1 MVSTI
6 SDQDIDHHE
15 HSLDEITGRAQ
26 HRWCRKK
33 SAANRRRPPVRALRF
48 DRFGNPQVLDVAD
61 VPDPVAADD
70 WAVIAVKA
78 ASVNPSD
85 VKNVAGAMDWTVLPR
100 VPGRDFAG
108 VVVAGPSEWVGAE
121 VWGTGGDI
129 GFTRDGTHAE
139 FIRIPVAALVRKPTT
154 LSHEEASAIG
164 VNFVVAWLGTV
175 DYAKLSEG
183 ETIAVIGAGGGVGGA
198 VTQIAKARGCRV
210 IGVDR
215 TAPTAGSPASLLI
228 DEYVPFDEHATQR
241 VRELTGGVDVV
252 YDAVGGV
259 AFETALSLA
268 RRRGRVVEISAT
280 GKRRVEFDMI
290 DFYHNETQLFGT
302 DSSKLGVTESA
313 RLMTALV
320 DGFESGKLKPPV
332 IAQRFDLQHGQDAY
346 RAVAA
351 GTRGRVVI
359 NMV

>member
-1 MVSTI
+1 MKALQFKSFGSPEVLEYIDLSMPECDRDSAIVQVS
-6 SDQDIDHHE
+6 S
-15 HSLDEITGRAQ
+15 
-26 HRWCRKK
+26 
-33 SAANRRRPPVRALRF
+33 
-48 DRFGNPQVLDVAD
+48 
-61 VPDPVAADD
+61 
-70 WAVIAVKA
+70 

-85 VKNVAGAMDWTVLPR
+85 VKNVSGHFDHTTTPR
-100 VPGRDFAG
+100 IPGRDFSG
-108 VVVAGPSEWVGAE
+108 MVVDGPADWIGAE

-139 FIRIPVAALVRKPTT
+139 FIKIPVAALARKPAT

-175 DYAKLSEG
+175 DYAKLAEG

-215 TAPTAGSPASLLI
+215 KAPAAGSPASLLI
-228 DEYVPFDEHATQR
+228 DEYVPFDEHTTQR

-280 GKRRVEFDMI
+280 GKRRVDFDII

-302 DSSKLGVTESA
+302 DSAKLGVAESA
-313 RLMTALV
+313 PLMAALV

-351 GTRGRVVI
+351 GTPGRVVI
-359 NMV
+359 NM